1 MLVIQVLGSNFV
13 IENLFHHR
21 VKSVLGS
28 VIVMTENINYYLGN
42 KHFHN
47 VMDTSIRIRSC
58 IP

>member
-28 VIVMTENINYYLGN
+28 VIVMTENIN
-42 KHFHN
+42 
-47 VMDTSIRIRSC
+47 C
-58 IP
+58 IVLN